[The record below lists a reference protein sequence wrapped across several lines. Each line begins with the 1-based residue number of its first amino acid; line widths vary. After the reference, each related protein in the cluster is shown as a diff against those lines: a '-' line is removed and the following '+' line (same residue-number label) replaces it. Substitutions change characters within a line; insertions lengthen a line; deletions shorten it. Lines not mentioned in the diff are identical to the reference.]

1 MVFSPYG
8 PLKRIGESITN
19 SLNGVYVK
27 FWNVYGIEKDLKKS
41 HVITDFVIMALKK
54 KKIKMLTSGNES
66 REFLFADDC
75 SEGLFKI
82 MKKYNFFSKQ
92 GKEIHLTTG
101 KRIKIITIAQKI
113 KKILRKRKIEVS
125 IIPSKKND
133 NLQNNLNNKANNF
146 FQKYWKPYVT
156 LDKGIEKIID
166 YYQSNY

>member
-1 MVFSPYG
+1 MYSLVVKCQIYFSPYG
-8 PLKRIGESITN
+8 TLKRIGESITN

-27 FWNVYGIEKDLKKS
+27 FWNVYGIEKELKKS

-92 GKEIHLTTG
+92 GKEIHLTT
-101 KRIKIITIAQKI
+101 
-113 KKILRKRKIEVS
+113 E
-125 IIPSKKND
+125 
-133 NLQNNLNNKANNF
+133 
-146 FQKYWKPYVT
+146 
-156 LDKGIEKIID
+156 E
-166 YYQSNY
+166 